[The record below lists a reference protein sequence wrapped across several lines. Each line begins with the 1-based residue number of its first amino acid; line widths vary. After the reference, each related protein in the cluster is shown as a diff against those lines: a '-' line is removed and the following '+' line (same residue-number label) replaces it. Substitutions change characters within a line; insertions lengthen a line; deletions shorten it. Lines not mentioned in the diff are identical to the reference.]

1 MGQELLQSGYGYL
14 LQMGYY
20 KVGQHFCKVEQLLQK
35 RRAHRGN
42 TRAIGSL

>member
-20 KVGQHFCKVEQLLQK
+20 KVGQVLQSGATFLQSGTIITK
-35 RRAHRGN
+35 K
-42 TRAIGSL
+42 TSTLW

>member
-20 KVGQHFCKVEQLLQK
+20 KVGQVLQSSAVK
-35 RRAHRGN
+35 KANERNEG
-42 TRAIGSL
+42 GQ